1 MPSNQSRSRTLN
13 LVYRMVNAI
22 EGKCAHIER
31 SRLYRMYDVNKYS
44 VSISLAHDHTKK
56 LKEIMEKELINKGF
70 EAKYTDNS
78 AYWYLVNN
86 KGVTVKLNV
95 EKDLIGKKCLGVF
108 IYWHKRCL
116 CMFAYVMVLQK
127 KI

>member
-108 IYWHKRCL
+108 IY
-116 CMFAYVMVLQK
+116 
-127 KI
+127 